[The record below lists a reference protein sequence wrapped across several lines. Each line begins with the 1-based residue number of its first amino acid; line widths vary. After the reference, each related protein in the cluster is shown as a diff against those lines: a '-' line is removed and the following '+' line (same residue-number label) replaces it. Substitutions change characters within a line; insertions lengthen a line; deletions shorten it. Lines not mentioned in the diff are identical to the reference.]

1 MQELTSAGKTLP
13 LSKSLAYG
21 AALCV
26 AAMAG
31 MHPGFG
37 TRNRIYHHVNLVL
50 FCSVRSQTLWLSREH
65 GKAWVG
71 TERPWCGPNT
81 TQPMK

>member
-1 MQELTSAGKTLP
+1 MLLGVCNWKDNMQELTSAGKTLP

-31 MHPGFG
+31 
-37 TRNRIYHHVNLVL
+37 TRFWN
-50 FCSVRSQTLWLSREH
+50 SQ
-65 GKAWVG
+65 
-71 TERPWCGPNT
+71 
-81 TQPMK
+81 